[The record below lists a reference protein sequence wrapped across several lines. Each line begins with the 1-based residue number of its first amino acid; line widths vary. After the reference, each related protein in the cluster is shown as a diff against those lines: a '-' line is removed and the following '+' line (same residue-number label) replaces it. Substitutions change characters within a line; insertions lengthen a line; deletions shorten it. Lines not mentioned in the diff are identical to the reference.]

1 MSRIS
6 VVVPVYN
13 VEDCLEWCLD
23 SLRGQTLE
31 DIEIICVND
40 GSTDGSR
47 ELLGKCAE
55 RDRRIR
61 IIDQENG
68 GLSSARNTG
77 IRAATSDYVCFLD
90 SDDRFHLQ
98 ACETIVNILDKTCAD
113 VLTFGATC
121 YPEEDGYPW
130 LIETLSPRDAVYE
143 PFDPDLLFKER
154 SRPFAWRTACRLD
167 FLREQDI
174 LFDDGFGEDQV
185 FQFAVYPRSKKTVL
199 SSKKLY
205 DYRVV
210 RSGSLMDKWRGDLGA
225 KMLVHVDIVERILR
239 DWKRGGF
246 IGRYAPEM
254 ISFIMDFV
262 MNDTL
267 KLDDETYEKVAS
279 RLRDVLLPY
288 WEERDVEQMDLVPV
302 LHDMVKACYHPTV
315 SSADRK
321 KLVFRYYAF
330 RYGRRA
336 AVRHALLS
344 VLNVARP

>member
-13 VEDCLEWCLD
+13 VEDCLEWCLS

-90 SDDRFHLQ
+90 SDDRFHPR

-130 LIETLSPRDAVYE
+130 LIETLSPCDAVYE
-143 PFDPDLLFKER
+143 PFDPDLLFKEH

-167 FLREQDI
+167 FLREQGI

-246 IGRYAPEM
+246 IDRYAPEM
-254 ISFIMDFV
+254 VSFIMDFV

-267 KLDDETYEKVAS
+267 KLDDETYKKVAS
-279 RLRDVLLPY
+279 RLRDVLLSY
-288 WEERDVEQMDLVPV
+288 WSATELESLPLIRSDRHMLE
-302 LHDMVKACYHPTV
+302 ACLRPR
-315 SSADRK
+315 ARK
-321 KLVFRYYAF
+321 TTRNRLVFEHFASNYGFIPAVLQAF
-330 RYGRRA
+330 RRLLTNRA
-336 AVRHALLS
+336 
-344 VLNVARP
+344 